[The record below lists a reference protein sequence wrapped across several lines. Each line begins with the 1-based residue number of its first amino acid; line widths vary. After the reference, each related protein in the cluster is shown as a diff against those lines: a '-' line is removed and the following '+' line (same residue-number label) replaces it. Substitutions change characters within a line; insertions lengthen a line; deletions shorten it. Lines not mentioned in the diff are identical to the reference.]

1 MKHNKHYFALI
12 FSFVF
17 YFLMNDAN
25 AQDKR
30 ERTIFEKGT
39 IVCSQTGRIADERHR
54 ASEVAYDSFMIG
66 VATGDDSR
74 LHVYDLLQNDGI
86 AQVRYNSEN
95 GVIKKGD
102 FVTSSTTKGVAMKA
116 TSSGMVL
123 GVAMEDAD
131 QKEGLLK
138 IRILIQYFQAEK

>member
-1 MKHNKHYFALI
+1 MKNILLLNSIIFFFLFIGNKEAI
-12 FSFVF
+12 
-17 YFLMNDAN
+17 
-25 AQDKR
+25 AQEKK

-54 ASEVAYDSFMIG
+54 ASEIPYDPYIIG
-66 VATGDDSR
+66 VATGDDNR

-102 FVTSSTTKGVAMKA
+102 FVTSSTTRGVAMKA
-116 TSSGMVL
+116 ASSGMVL

-131 QKEGLLK
+131 KKEGLLK
-138 IRILIQYFQAEK
+138 IRILIQYIHADK